1 MSPASYRRGQPV
13 ITLAAVL
20 IVWVS
25 VRAATWDMGG
35 PSIANLPSLIA
46 APARVA
52 HAPDAK
58 GADNAV
64 GGGRAPSPGTA
75 YPLPRHPAAGRFSNR
90 DAGSAQ
96 GQMSWSASA
105 SGAAPPAPAHSAPPP
120 VPYISPEPTP
130 RSRRWSADAWMMLRD
145 GGASSPVTGPA
156 RATYGASQLGAVLRY
171 RLAVDSGYRPTAY
184 LRGTAA
190 LIRTNDRE
198 VAAGLSARPIPSV
211 PLTVAAE
218 LRGGE
223 INSTTRVRPAIM
235 AVSELMPQ
243 KLPLGLVGEAYAQAG
258 YVGGTGAT
266 AFVDG
271 QLRVDRAVARTGRAE
286 LRFGVGAWGGAQKDA
301 SRLDLG
307 PAANLGVSVSDAVF
321 ARVMVDWRFR
331 VAGNAVPESG
341 PALTLSA
348 GF

>member
-1 MSPASYRRGQPV
+1 
-13 ITLAAVL
+13 
-20 IVWVS
+20 
-25 VRAATWDMGG
+25 
-35 PSIANLPSLIA
+35 
-46 APARVA
+46 
-52 HAPDAK
+52 
-58 GADNAV
+58 
-64 GGGRAPSPGTA
+64 
-75 YPLPRHPAAGRFSNR
+75 
-90 DAGSAQ
+90 
-96 GQMSWSASA
+96 
-105 SGAAPPAPAHSAPPP
+105 
-120 VPYISPEPTP
+120 
-130 RSRRWSADAWMMLRD
+130 
-145 GGASSPVTGPA
+145 
-156 RATYGASQLGAVLRY
+156 
-171 RLAVDSGYRPTAY
+171 
-184 LRGTAA
+184 
-190 LIRTNDRE
+190 
-198 VAAGLSARPIPSV
+198 
-211 PLTVAAE
+211 
-218 LRGGE
+218 
-223 INSTTRVRPAIM
+223 M

-286 LRFGVGAWGGAQKDA
+286 LRLGVGAWGGAQKDA